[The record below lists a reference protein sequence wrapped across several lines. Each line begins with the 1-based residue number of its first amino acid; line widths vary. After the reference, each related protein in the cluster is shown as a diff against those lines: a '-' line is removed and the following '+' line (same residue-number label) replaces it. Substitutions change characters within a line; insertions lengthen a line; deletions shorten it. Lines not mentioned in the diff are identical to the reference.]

1 MGSGRPGNRGR
12 TVKRQRAFTLIEV
25 LVAMAVFA
33 VLAAFAYGTLS
44 QTLLSAEILSARM
57 DRLQALQ
64 RTMRLLTDDL
74 QQLAPRPVRDVLG
87 DNLRPALDTGFQSG
101 FALEL
106 TRSGWSNPVVL
117 PRGTQQRAAYRIED
131 GELIRFHW
139 YALDRTLSNEP
150 VSVTLLDGV
159 EAMQLRFVMGD
170 NNYSDQWPPLNRPG
184 ALGARQRP
192 RAVEVTLLLEDEGE
206 IRRLIEVAP

>member
-1 MGSGRPGNRGR
+1 MI
-12 TVKRQRAFTLIEV
+12 RQRAFTLIEV
-25 LVAMAVFA
+25 LVAMAIFA
-33 VLAAFAYGTLS
+33 VLSAFAYGTLS
-44 QTLLSAEILSARM
+44 QTLLSAEILSERM

-64 RTMRLLTDDL
+64 RTMRMLTDDL
-74 QQLAPRPVRDVLG
+74 QQLAPRPVRDELG

-101 FALEL
+101 FAVEL

-117 PRGTQQRAAYRIED
+117 PRSTQQRAAYRVED

-139 YALDRTLSNEP
+139 YTLDRTLSNEP

-159 EAMQLRFVMGD
+159 EALQLRFVLGD
-170 NNYSDQWPPLNRPG
+170 NNFSDQWPPLNRPG
-184 ALGARQRP
+184 ALGVRQRP
-192 RAVEVTLLLEDEGE
+192 RAVEVTLLLEEEGE

>member
-1 MGSGRPGNRGR
+1 M
-12 TVKRQRAFTLIEV
+12 KRQRAFTLIEV
-25 LVAMAVFA
+25 LVAMAIFA
-33 VLAAFAYGTLS
+33 ILAAFSYGTLS
-44 QTLLSAEILSARM
+44 QTLLSAEILSERM

-74 QQLAPRPVRDVLG
+74 QQLAPRPVRDALG
-87 DNLRPALDTGFQSG
+87 DNLRPALDTGFQTG

-117 PRGTQQRAAYRIED
+117 PRSTQQRAAYRIED
-131 GELIRFHW
+131 GELIRYHW
-139 YALDRTLSNEP
+139 YTLDRTLANEP

-159 EAMQLRFVMGD
+159 EALQFRFVLG
-170 NNYSDQWPPLNRPG
+170 NNDFSDQWPPLNRPG
-184 ALGARQRP
+184 ELGARQRP
-192 RAVEVTLLLEDEGE
+192 RAVEVTLRLEDEGE

>member
-1 MGSGRPGNRGR
+1 MKRRRG
-12 TVKRQRAFTLIEV
+12 FTLIEV

-44 QTLLSAEILSARM
+44 QTLLSAEILSERM
-57 DRLQALQ
+57 DRLQAVQ
-64 RTMRLLTDDL
+64 RTIRMLSDDL
-74 QQLAPRPVRDVLG
+74 QQLAPRPVRDELG
-87 DNLRPALDTGFQSG
+87 DNLRPALDTGFQTG

-106 TRSGWSNPVVL
+106 TRNGWSNPIVL
-117 PRGTQQRAAYRIED
+117 PRATQQRAAYRIED
-131 GELIRFHW
+131 DELIRYHW

-150 VSVTLLDGV
+150 VSVALLDGV
-159 EAMQLRFVMGD
+159 ESLQFRFLVDD
-170 NNYSDQWPPLNRPG
+170 NDYSDQWPPLNRPG

-192 RAVEVTLLLEDEGE
+192 RAVEVLLTLEDEGE

>member
-1 MGSGRPGNRGR
+1 MR
-12 TVKRQRAFTLIEV
+12 RQRAFTLIEV

-44 QTLLSAEILSARM
+44 QTLLSAEILSERM

-74 QQLAPRPVRDVLG
+74 QQLAPRPVRDELG

-101 FALEL
+101 FAIEL
-106 TRSGWSNPVVL
+106 THSGWSNPVVL
-117 PRGTQQRAAYRIED
+117 PRATQQRAAYRIED
-131 GELIRFHW
+131 NELIRYHW
-139 YALDRTLSNEP
+139 YALDRTFSNEP
-150 VSVTLLDGV
+150 VSVALLDGV
-159 EAMQLRFVMGD
+159 EGLQFRFLVDD
-170 NNYSDQWPPLNRPG
+170 NEYSDQWPPLNRPG

-206 IRRLIEVAP
+206 IRRLVEVAP

>member
-1 MGSGRPGNRGR
+1 MRRTSG
-12 TVKRQRAFTLIEV
+12 FTLIEV

-44 QTLLSAEILSARM
+44 QTMISAEILSERM

-64 RTMRLLTDDL
+64 RTMRMLTDDL
-74 QQLAPRPVRDVLG
+74 QQLAPRPVRDELG

-101 FALEL
+101 FAIEL
-106 TRSGWSNPVVL
+106 THSGWSNPIVL
-117 PRGTQQRAAYRIED
+117 PRSTQQRAAYRIED
-131 GELIRFHW
+131 NELIRYHW
-139 YALDRTLSNEP
+139 YALDRTLSNQP

-159 EAMQLRFVMGD
+159 ESLQFRFLVGD
-170 NNYSDQWPPLNRPG
+170 NDFSDQWPPLNRPG

-192 RAVEVTLLLEDEGE
+192 RAVEILLTLEDEGE
-206 IRRLIEVAP
+206 IRRLVEVAP

>member
-1 MGSGRPGNRGR
+1 MI
-12 TVKRQRAFTLIEV
+12 RQRAFTLIEV

-33 VLAAFAYGTLS
+33 VLAGFAYSTLG
-44 QTLLSAEILSARM
+44 QTLLSAEILNERM

-74 QQLAPRPVRDVLG
+74 QQLAPRPIRDELG

-106 TRSGWSNPVVL
+106 TRSGWSNPIVL
-117 PRGTQQRAAYRIED
+117 PRSTQQRAAYRIED

-139 YALDRTLSNEP
+139 YTLDRTLSNEP

-159 EAMQLRFVMGD
+159 EGLQFRFLVD
-170 NNYSDQWPPLNRPG
+170 SNDYTEQWPPLNLPG
-184 ALGARQRP
+184 AVGARQRP
-192 RAVEVTLLLEDEGE
+192 RAVEVTLLLEEEGE

>member
-1 MGSGRPGNRGR
+1 MI
-12 TVKRQRAFTLIEV
+12 RQRAFTLIEV

-33 VLAAFAYGTLS
+33 VLAGFAYSTLG
-44 QTLLSAEILSARM
+44 QTLLSAEILNERM

-74 QQLAPRPVRDVLG
+74 QQLAPRPIRDELG

-106 TRSGWSNPVVL
+106 TRSGWSNPIVL

-139 YALDRTLSNEP
+139 HALDRTLSNEP

-159 EAMQLRFVMGD
+159 EGLQFRFLVG
-170 NNYSDQWPPLNRPG
+170 NNDYTEQWPPLNLSG

-192 RAVEVTLLLEDEGE
+192 RAVEITLLLEEEGE

>member
-1 MGSGRPGNRGR
+1 M
-12 TVKRQRAFTLIEV
+12 KRQQAFTLIEV
-25 LVAMAVFA
+25 LVAMAIFA
-33 VLAAFAYGTLS
+33 VLAAFSYGTLS

-139 YALDRTLSNEP
+139 YTLDRTLNNEP

-159 EAMQLRFVMGD
+159 EAMQLRFVMGTD
-170 NNYSDQWPPLNRPG
+170 DYSDQWPPLNRPG

-192 RAVEVTLLLEDEGE
+192 RAVEVTLLLEEEGE